1 MGQFSQKEKDLVF
14 FNFSKNGESSMV
26 GIWGW
31 VNSMLNL
38 STQKRLFIMFL
49 VVALIPLLTL
59 GIISYDQSS
68 KVVNGKLSNY
78 NHFAG
83 EKIKTQLDQILE
95 DMYFSAA
102 EIEQY
107 LRDNTSVNL
116 QHQEPQ
122 TYEDF
127 KEVDNL
133 QRLLQAHKKSNIRGI
148 YIITSSGYYY
158 GDYDF
163 IIKEFKKQDIWKRTI
178 WSGDSEMGIYQP
190 SHLKENQV
198 DHVLGLVV
206 PLKFSYGVLNN
217 SYLLIETDID
227 DVYHLMEVLEEDLQ
241 SRITIRNEL
250 GQAIYHSKSSE
261 ADSADDILWK
271 ENTSINNWEVEIRVP
286 RDKFYES
293 SQVIL
298 KMVSIGILFAFILA
312 LILSYVFSNQFS
324 KRIFKLKLAIDEVS
338 KGIFDTKLLA
348 DGKKDEIGKLGSHF
362 NRMVEKIKQLMEEVR
377 EKEST
382 KREAEMKAI
391 HYQINPH
398 LLFNTL
404 NTIQWKARMD
414 GNVEI
419 GKMLM
424 HLTKVLEKNLDPT
437 IELIPLKEEL
447 QSLQHYFAIQE
458 LRYGKNFTFS
468 LKMDGHLEKGLIPRM
483 TLQPMLENI
492 FFHAF
497 EDGTGTIGL
506 EFLETLSYFRLVLK
520 DNGKGI
526 PPEKLELL
534 FTRPNE
540 KGRGGIG
547 LYNVRQKFYIHYGTD
562 FHINT
567 DSVVGKGT
575 TISITWPKRWV
586 DEDDK
591 SSNQSVDCG

>member
-1 MGQFSQKEKDLVF
+1 
-14 FNFSKNGESSMV
+14 
-26 GIWGW
+26 
-31 VNSMLNL
+31 
-38 STQKRLFIMFL
+38 MFL
-49 VVALIPLLTL
+49 VVALIPMLTL
-59 GIISYDQSS
+59 GAISYYQSS
-68 KVVNGKLSNY
+68 RVVNGKLSNY

-102 EIEQY
+102 EIKQY
-107 LRDNTSVNL
+107 LADNTSVNL
-116 QHQEPQ
+116 QHEEPR

-148 YIITSSGYYY
+148 YIITSSGYFY

-163 IIKEFKKQDIWKRTI
+163 KMKEFKMQDIWKRTI
-178 WSGDSEMGIYQP
+178 WSGDSEIGIYQP
-190 SHLKENQV
+190 NHLKDNQV
-198 DHVLGLVV
+198 DHILGLIV

-227 DVYHLMEVLEEDLQ
+227 DVFHLMEVLEEDLQ
-241 SRITIRNEL
+241 SRITIRNEM
-250 GQAIYHSKSSE
+250 GQPLYHSKSAE
-261 ADSADDILWK
+261 ADTVDDILWK
-271 ENTSINNWEVEIRVP
+271 ENTNINNWEVEIRVP

-298 KMVSIGILFAFILA
+298 KIVFIGVLIATILA

-324 KRIFKLKLAIDEVS
+324 KRIFMLKWAIDEVS
-338 KGIFDTKLLA
+338 KGIFDTKLLS
-348 DGKKDEIGKLGSHF
+348 DDKKDEIGKLGSHF

-419 GKMLM
+419 GKMLI
-424 HLTKVLEKNLDPT
+424 HLTKVLEENLNST
-437 IELIPLKEEL
+437 IDLIPLKEEL
-447 QSLQHYFAIQE
+447 KTLQHFFAIQE

-468 LKMDGHLEKGLIPRM
+468 LKMDEQFEKGLIPRM

-526 PPEKLELL
+526 PPEKLSAL

-540 KGRGGIG
+540 KKRGGIG
-547 LYNVRQKFYIHYGTD
+547 LYNVKQKFYIHYGTD

-567 DSVVGKGT
+567 DSVAGDGT
-575 TISITWPKRWV
+575 TITITWPKRWV
-586 DEDDK
+586 DEDEYSSHK
-591 SSNQSVDCG
+591 SINC

>member
-1 MGQFSQKEKDLVF
+1 MGQFFQKEKALIF

-83 EKIKTQLDQILE
+83 EKIKAQLDQMLE

-116 QHQEPQ
+116 QHQEPR

-163 IIKEFKKQDIWKRTI
+163 KIKDFKKQDIWKRTI
-178 WSGDSEMGIYQP
+178 WSRDSEMGIYEP
-190 SHLKENQV
+190 FHLKENQV
-198 DHVLGLVV
+198 DHVLGLIV

-250 GQAIYHSKSSE
+250 GQPMYHSKSAE

-324 KRIFKLKLAIDEVS
+324 KRIFKLKMAIDEVS
-338 KGIFDTKLLA
+338 KGIFDTKILA
-348 DGKKDEIGKLGSHF
+348 DDKKDEIGKLGSQF

-424 HLTKVLEKNLDPT
+424 HLIKVLEKNLDPT
-437 IELIPLKEEL
+437 IDLIPLKEEL
-447 QSLQHYFAIQE
+447 QSLQHFFAIQE

-468 LKMDGHLEKGLIPRM
+468 LKMDERLEEGLIPRM

-506 EFLETLSYFRLVLK
+506 EFLETHSYFRLVLK
-520 DNGKGI
+520 DDGKGI
-526 PPEKLELL
+526 PPEKQEAL
-534 FTRPNE
+534 FTRPIG
-540 KGRGGIG
+540 KGRGGVG
-547 LYNVRQKFYIHYGTD
+547 LYNVKQKFYIHYGTD

-586 DEDDK
+586 NEDDQ
-591 SSNQSVDCG
+591 SSDQSVDCG

>member
-1 MGQFSQKEKDLVF
+1 
-14 FNFSKNGESSMV
+14 
-26 GIWGW
+26 
-31 VNSMLNL
+31 MLNL

-102 EIEQY
+102 EIKQY
-107 LRDNTSVNL
+107 LMDDTSVNL
-116 QHQEPQ
+116 HNEVPR

-163 IIKEFKKQDIWKRTI
+163 LMKEFKMQDIWKRTI
-178 WSGDSEMGIYQP
+178 RSGDSEIGIYQP
-190 SHLKENQV
+190 NHLKDNQV
-198 DHVLGLVV
+198 DHVLGLIV

-227 DVYHLMEVLEEDLQ
+227 DLYILMEVLEKDLQ

-250 GQAIYHSKSSE
+250 GQALYHSKSEE
-261 ADSADDILWK
+261 ADLVDDILTK
-271 ENTSINNWEVEIRVP
+271 ENTNINNWEVEIRVP
-286 RDKFYES
+286 RDKFYQS

-298 KMVSIGILFAFILA
+298 KMVSIGILIAFILA
-312 LILSYVFSNQFS
+312 LILSYVFSTQFS
-324 KRIFKLKLAIDEVS
+324 KRIFKLKMAIDEVS

-348 DGKKDEIGKLGSHF
+348 DGQKDEIGKLGGHF

-377 EKEST
+377 EKEAT

-424 HLTKVLEKNLDPT
+424 HLIKVLEKNLDST

-447 QSLQHYFAIQE
+447 QALQHFFAIQE
-458 LRYGKNFTFS
+458 MRYGKNFTFT
-468 LKMDGHLEKGLIPRM
+468 LKMDEQLEKGLIPRM

-497 EDGTGTIGL
+497 EDGEGTISL
-506 EFLETLSYFRLVLK
+506 ELSETLSYFRLVLK

-526 PPEKLELL
+526 PQEKLEGL

-540 KGRGGIG
+540 KKRGGVG
-547 LYNVRQKFYIHYGTD
+547 LYNVRQKFSIHYGTD
-562 FHINT
+562 FHIDM
-567 DSVVGKGT
+567 DSVAGEGT
-575 TISITWPKRWV
+575 TIKITWPKRWV
-586 DEDDK
+586 DQDEQGSNK
-591 SSNQSVDCG
+591 SVNSR

>member
-1 MGQFSQKEKDLVF
+1 
-14 FNFSKNGESSMV
+14 
-26 GIWGW
+26 
-31 VNSMLNL
+31 MLNL

-49 VVALIPLLTL
+49 VVALIPMLTL
-59 GIISYDQSS
+59 GAISYYQSS
-68 KVVNGKLSNY
+68 RVVNGKLSNY

-102 EIEQY
+102 EIKQY
-107 LRDNTSVNL
+107 LADNTSVNL
-116 QHQEPQ
+116 QHEEPR

-148 YIITSSGYYY
+148 YIITSSGYFY

-163 IIKEFKKQDIWKRTI
+163 KMKEFKMQDIWKRTI
-178 WSGDSEMGIYQP
+178 WSGDSEIGIYQP
-190 SHLKENQV
+190 NHLKDNQV
-198 DHVLGLVV
+198 DHILGLIV

-227 DVYHLMEVLEEDLQ
+227 DVFHLMEVLEEDLQ
-241 SRITIRNEL
+241 SRITIRNEM
-250 GQAIYHSKSSE
+250 GQPLYHSKSAE
-261 ADSADDILWK
+261 ADTVDDILWK
-271 ENTSINNWEVEIRVP
+271 ENTNINNWEVEIRVP

-298 KMVSIGILFAFILA
+298 KIVFIGVLIATILA

-324 KRIFKLKLAIDEVS
+324 KRIFMLKWAIDEVS
-338 KGIFDTKLLA
+338 KGIFDTKLLS
-348 DGKKDEIGKLGSHF
+348 DDKKDEIGKLGSHF

-419 GKMLM
+419 GKMLI
-424 HLTKVLEKNLDPT
+424 HLTKVLEENLNST
-437 IELIPLKEEL
+437 IDLIPLKEEL
-447 QSLQHYFAIQE
+447 KTLQHFFAIQE

-468 LKMDGHLEKGLIPRM
+468 LKMDEQFEKGLIPRM

-526 PPEKLELL
+526 PPEKLSAL

-540 KGRGGIG
+540 KKRGGIG
-547 LYNVRQKFYIHYGTD
+547 LYNVKQKFYIHYGTD

-567 DSVVGKGT
+567 DSVAGDGT
-575 TISITWPKRWV
+575 TITITWPKRWV
-586 DEDDK
+586 DEDEYSSHK
-591 SSNQSVDCG
+591 SINC